1 VSVNDGPWASG
12 TAGNTIVTQTGGGTS
27 FPDLK
32 ASAAPE
38 ARRRWKMEDGGGR
51 LRHLRDLDGSRDLPY
66 AVDGGGQ
73 WIGNSP
79 PSASYCVQGVSGS
92 EINLNRTQAFT
103 FSDGLDLQDTVGISL
118 AAKTGYSSTA
128 SIQYNYSQNGD
139 ACGTANY
146 PLRDTARGV
155 VADATSSG
163 NS

>member
-12 TAGNTIVTQTGGGTS
+12 TAGNTTFTQTGGGTS

-32 ASAAPE
+32 ASTAPG
-38 ARRRWKMEDGGGR
+38 ARRRWKMKEGR

-79 PSASYCVQGVSGS
+79 PSASYCVPYLSGS
-92 EINLNRTQAFT
+92 EINMNRTQAFT
-103 FSDGLDLQDTVGISL
+103 FSDGLDLQDTFGISL
-118 AAKTGYSSTA
+118 ATKTGYSSTA
-128 SIQYNYSQNGD
+128 SIQYDYSQNGD

-146 PLRDTARGV
+146 PLRDTAHGV
-155 VADATSSG
+155 VADATSTG